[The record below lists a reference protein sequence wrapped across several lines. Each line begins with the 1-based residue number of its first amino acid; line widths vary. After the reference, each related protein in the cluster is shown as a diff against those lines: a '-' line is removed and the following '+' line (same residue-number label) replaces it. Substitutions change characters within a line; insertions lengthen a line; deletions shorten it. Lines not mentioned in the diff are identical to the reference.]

1 MKWLPTTEF
10 NCLRHSPS
18 LRPPEIEPTSNF
30 SQNRA
35 TGHWYA
41 SSIGEYAEQDKVIN
55 ADSTIIVLIIHL
67 ISQDGKNGKDKD
79 VLFILNM
86 VWSGLIWSG
95 KISRMIW
102 FQLGLMSTRMIHVIY
117 VCIYAYILLQKCTM
131 SRLFLKHTHTMWK
144 SNAVFYLGIIGN
156 TNF

>member
-1 MKWLPTTEF
+1 MENIEMGLEVHLKTFHWCNSDHLIIDQSCVEKF
-10 NCLRHSPS
+10 GW
-18 LRPPEIEPTSNF
+18 PPISVCM
-30 SQNRA
+30 QNA
-35 TGHWYA
+35 WK
-41 SSIGEYAEQDKVIN
+41 QDKVIN
-55 ADSTIIVLIIHL
+55 ADSTVIVLIIHL